1 MLSRKGFVL
10 SLALAV
16 STTAFANPSRNLIPV
31 SESEIDRQMATGW
44 APLDANGNV
53 RGPIREVQ
61 SSLRAASW
69 KVAFDSMNTN
79 PVTQATYSGQYY
91 NGPGFVPAAWRLD
104 GDYRCYMWANDVT
117 QYNSGT
123 ERGFAKRIR
132 VGFFWNPNGLTVPDG
147 TLNWAAKVYTANTF
161 DNSGDGPVS
170 TEPITGVMFTRANLP
185 VIVSGQSRPNKE
197 IDLDLSATNGA
208 LALGKNGGTIHVE
221 FGTYDTVTGEFQQFS
236 PLVQISPLFSN
247 MFQPAEPTFP
257 GTNPSRSTWWA
268 WEDNTSEAFTS
279 TPNYAYETFL
289 NTSPSF
295 PLSELLAEDFTNN
308 NPSSPYNPNS
318 TPTQQATQSKGY
330 LQPAIGLFQ
339 DQNAKT
345 ISGTLNFTNLAVP
358 ASGPK
363 VVSIQIRNSSTNAVL
378 STQEVALSATNGFI
392 LNDPNPTSG
401 GSYKVSVKE
410 STWLRKVS
418 ATISTTA
425 NLNTNA
431 GTLSLINGDVDG
443 DGEVGPGDFEAV
455 VSNFGTDLGPEFGD
469 VDRDGEVGPSDF
481 EIVVANFGLG
491 DDI

>member
-1 MLSRKGFVL
+1 
-10 SLALAV
+10 
-16 STTAFANPSRNLIPV
+16 
-31 SESEIDRQMATGW
+31 
-44 APLDANGNV
+44 
-53 RGPIREVQ
+53 
-61 SSLRAASW
+61 
-69 KVAFDSMNTN
+69 
-79 PVTQATYSGQYY
+79 
-91 NGPGFVPAAWRLD
+91 
-104 GDYRCYMWANDVT
+104 
-117 QYNSGT
+117 
-123 ERGFAKRIR
+123 
-132 VGFFWNPNGLTVPDG
+132 
-147 TLNWAAKVYTANTF
+147 
-161 DNSGDGPVS
+161 
-170 TEPITGVMFTRANLP
+170 
-185 VIVSGQSRPNKE
+185 
-197 IDLDLSATNGA
+197 
-208 LALGKNGGTIHVE
+208 
-221 FGTYDTVTGEFQQFS
+221 
-236 PLVQISPLFSN
+236 
-247 MFQPAEPTFP
+247 
-257 GTNPSRSTWWA
+257 
-268 WEDNTSEAFTS
+268 
-279 TPNYAYETFL
+279 
-289 NTSPSF
+289 
-295 PLSELLAEDFTNN
+295 
-308 NPSSPYNPNS
+308 
-318 TPTQQATQSKGY
+318 

-363 VVSIQIRNSSTNAVL
+363 VVSIQILNSSTNVVL

-401 GSYKVSVKE
+401 GSYKVAVKE